1 MEVIMPEK
9 GVFWEGISAGIA
21 EKLEEII
28 EFIPLLGSYLRRE
41 NDREVDK
48 LIREHIAERFDGIK
62 KSVMK
67 IMEAGAEAGRLK
79 GLDKLD
85 RYQRRLD
92 KLRDTVKFAA
102 HGYSGLFDR
111 IKVRDEE
118 LEALFSYD
126 LQMLTKIEETD
137 KRLSKID
144 AVLGDEEKLKVEIDA
159 LSSFIDEMETI
170 VQDRK
175 YAVTKGGPFQGE
187 EA

>member
-1 MEVIMPEK
+1 MPEK
-9 GVFWEGISAGIA
+9 GVFWEGISEGIA
-21 EKLEEII
+21 EKLEGMI
-28 EFIPLLGSYLRRE
+28 ELIPLLGSYLRRE

-48 LIREHIAERFDGIK
+48 LIREHIAERFDGLK
-62 KSVMK
+62 RSLMK
-67 IMEAGAEAGRLK
+67 VMEAGAESGKLE
-79 GLDKLD
+79 GLEKLD
-85 RYQRRLD
+85 RYSRKLD

-126 LQMLTKIEETD
+126 LQMLANIEEAD
-137 KRLSKID
+137 KRLSAVDKVLDDD
-144 AVLGDEEKLKVEIDA
+144 AKLKVEMDA
-159 LSSFIDEMETI
+159 LASFISEMETI

-175 YAVTKGGPFQGE
+175 YAVTKGGQFQGD

>member
-1 MEVIMPEK
+1 MPEK
-9 GVFWEGISAGIA
+9 GVFWEGISEGIA
-21 EKLEEII
+21 EKLEGII

-48 LIREHIAERFDGIK
+48 LIREHIAERFDSLK
-62 KSVMK
+62 KSLMK
-67 IMEAGAEAGRLK
+67 VMEAGAESGKLE

-85 RYQRRLD
+85 RYSRRLD

-137 KRLSKID
+137 KRLSAID
-144 AVLGDEEKLKVEIDA
+144 KVLGNEAKLKGEINA
-159 LSSFIDEMETI
+159 LADFISEMETI

-175 YAVTKGGPFQGE
+175 YAVTKGGQFQGD

>member
-1 MEVIMPEK
+1 MPDK
-9 GVFWEGISAGIA
+9 GVFWEGISEGIA
-21 EKLEEII
+21 EKLEGII

-48 LIREHIAERFDGIK
+48 LIREHMAERFDGLK
-62 KSVMK
+62 RSVMK
-67 IMEAGAEAGRLK
+67 VMEAGAESGRLE
-79 GLDKLD
+79 GLEKLD
-85 RYQRRLD
+85 RYSRRLD

-118 LEALFSYD
+118 LEALFNYD
-126 LQMLTKIEETD
+126 LQMLAKIEETD
-137 KRLSKID
+137 KRLSEID
-144 AVLGDEEKLKVEIDA
+144 KVLDNDEKLKGEIDA
-159 LSSFIDEMETI
+159 LADFISEMETI

-175 YAVTKGGPFQGE
+175 YAVTKGGQFKGE